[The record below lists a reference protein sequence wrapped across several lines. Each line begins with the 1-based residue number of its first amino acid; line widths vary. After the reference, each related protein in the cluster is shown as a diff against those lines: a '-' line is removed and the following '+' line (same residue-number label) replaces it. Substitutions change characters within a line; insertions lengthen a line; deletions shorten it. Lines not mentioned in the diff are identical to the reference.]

1 MRRAPA
7 CSAVYDEEAALGE
20 ALRSAARAEELE
32 FPSMIKARVW
42 DALRHEK
49 PSWIQL
55 LRAGWAPR
63 VAVPVA
69 AVVILAGYLGL
80 PPIIHGQQ
88 AAPASTH
95 RTSSTSTTREAQQ
108 NPFGPGVAPAVYATD
123 SQDRGTSS
131 ADSYIDAADAA
142 TLDDADRVASASL
155 ALAALVLALAAPG
168 TFGPPRRRRRAPL
181 RRPPSP
187 VPTRGR

>member
-1 MRRAPA
+1 MNTHYDRDTLIDYLHGALAPEA
-7 CSAVYDEEAALGE
+7 DAGVFAHLRSCLDCNAVYDEEAALGE
-20 ALRSAARAEELE
+20 TLRFAARAEELE

-42 DALRHEK
+42 DAVRREK

-88 AAPASTH
+88 AAPGVDASYFLDEH
-95 RTSSTSTTREAQQ
+95 NAQVQQ
-108 NPFGPGVAPAVYATD
+108 NPFGPGLAPAVYTAD

-142 TLDDADRVASASL
+142 TLDDAD
-155 ALAALVLALAAPG
+155 AAI
-168 TFGPPRRRRRAPL
+168 R
-181 RRPPSP
+181 
-187 VPTRGR
+187 